1 MGCISKCFVFYIL
14 SSECDM
20 TDINIVTLAG
30 RVTRSEFS
38 YTQGG
43 TAKLAF
49 CVVNNKSYKKGEQW
63 EEKPCFID
71 CVVWG
76 AYAES
81 LKDKLAKGVSLV
93 VVGRLT
99 QDTWTDQQGQKK
111 SKLYIMVDSVQT
123 FGARQ
128 NPQNY
133 QQQNY
138 GQGVVQSAPIP
149 PQVQQVTQAFGGEV
163 VQQFS
168 DETIPF

>member
-1 MGCISKCFVFYIL
+1 
-14 SSECDM
+14 M
-20 TDINIVTLAG
+20 TDINVVTLAG

-93 VVGRLT
+93 VAGRLT

-123 FGARQ
+123 FGAKQ
-128 NPQNY
+128 NTPV
-133 QQQNY
+133 QQN
-138 GQGVVQSAPIP
+138 VPS
-149 PQVQQVTQAFGGEV
+149 QVQQVTQTFGGEIT
-163 VQQFS
+163 QYP

>member
-1 MGCISKCFVFYIL
+1 
-14 SSECDM
+14 M
-20 TDINIVTLAG
+20 TDVNVVAMAG
-30 RVTRSEFS
+30 RITRSEIS

-43 TAKLAF
+43 TAKLSF

-76 AYAES
+76 AYAEN
-81 LKDKLAKGVSLV
+81 LNPKLNKGVPVV

-99 QDTWTDQQGQKK
+99 QDTWTDQQGQKR
-111 SKLYIMVDSVQT
+111 SKLYVMADSVQT

-133 QQQNY
+133 PQNPQGYPQQNY
-138 GQGVVQSAPIP
+138 GQQSAPIP
-149 PQVQQVTQAFGGEV
+149 PQVQQVAQAFNGEV
-163 VQQFS
+163 YQQQNGEFPE
-168 DETIPF
+168 DIPF